1 MSLSQEWNRLDD
13 EVKERIQIHQQ
24 TFPIKIGNIAKE
36 LGLIVKASTLDAG
49 ISGEIRKTEES
60 YLIKV
65 NRHDVK
71 ERQRFTVA
79 HEIAHFLLHRNEIG
93 DGLVD
98 DVMYRSKLSD
108 SLEAEA
114 NRLAADLILPWD
126 SFHSLFSKMNH
137 PKLEQKIEEVAK
149 ITEVS
154 TTVIKIRIGKF

>member
-1 MSLSQEWNRLDD
+1 MSFSHEWYRLD
-13 EVKERIQIHQQ
+13 ESIRQIIISHQQ
-24 TFPIKIGNIAKE
+24 TFPVKIGNIAKA
-36 LGLIVKASTLDAG
+36 LGLVVKASTLDAG

-79 HEIAHFLLHRNEIG
+79 HEIAHFLLHKDAIG
-93 DGLVD
+93 DGLID

-114 NRLAADLILPWD
+114 NRLAADLILPWEG
-126 SFHSLFSKMNH
+126 FQQLFSAINL
-137 PKLEQKIEEVAK
+137 PKIEQKIEEVAR

>member
-1 MSLSQEWNRLDD
+1 MSLSREWNKLTED
-13 EVKERIQIHQQ
+13 VKEKIQRHQHSY
-24 TFPIKIGNIAKE
+24 PIKVGNIAKE
-36 LGLIVKASTLDAG
+36 LGLTVKASTLDAG
-49 ISGEIRKTEES
+49 ISGEIRRKDDS
-60 YLIKV
+60 YIIKV

-79 HEIAHFLLHRNEIG
+79 HEIAHFLLHKDVIG

-114 NRLAADLILPWD
+114 NRLAADLILPWE
-126 SFHSLFSKMNH
+126 SFQALFSQVDM
-137 PKLEQKIEEVAK
+137 PKIEQKIEEVAK